1 MPSMPAAS
9 NGGEDLTAQIGA
21 AVTRPAASVT
31 GTVTAGS
38 RSGQPA
44 ASRAARQASRACAAG
59 TSRMNGLFAGL
70 SGIATHVRRAAR
82 AVAACSGIQDHVHL
96 AARVEARRFLG
107 NHDVAVGRCQHRQ

>member
-21 AVTRPAASVT
+21 AVTRPPASVT

-44 ASRAARQASRACAAG
+44 ASRAMRQASRACAAG

-70 SGIATHVRRAAR
+70 
-82 AVAACSGIQDHVHL
+82 SGIQDHVHL